1 MLENPLISLLQPDPR
16 YPFARLLEIAVRSFE
31 AQLLQVMHNGKRTR
45 KLLNPL
51 SLLKPCRGEE
61 TPNMRR
67 SRRPLDNGFSQ
78 HNCLG
83 AITNYKGLVQKWLGE
98 VV

>member
-1 MLENPLISLLQPDPR
+1 MLENPLISLLQHDPW
-16 YPFARLLEIAVRSFE
+16 YPFARLLEIAVRGFE
-31 AQLLQVMHNGKRTR
+31 AQVPQVMHNGEGTR
-45 KLLNPL
+45 KLLNPC
-51 SLLKPCRGEE
+51 SLLEPCRGEE
-61 TPNMRR
+61 TPNMR
-67 SRRPLDNGFSQ
+67 SSGRPLGNGFSQ